1 MTSVGFSLAGKRVM
15 VTGAA
20 GGIGRSIAVAL
31 AGAGA
36 DLALVER
43 PGVDIPAVL
52 SDQLAALSTTVDWYF
67 QDLGV
72 PEELH
77 GLIDRV
83 WSDGALSGL
92 VNNAGLASMHRF
104 NEIDFASWRATFAV
118 DLEAPFLLSQ
128 RVAEHF
134 VHDGIRGR
142 IIMISSKNGIV
153 AEAGLAHYNSAK
165 AAVEMLG
172 RSLAVELGPFGIT
185 VNSVCPGMV
194 DTGLAGSFELD
205 WDRFVPYYEDHIP
218 LEGRFARPE
227 EIAGAVVFLASDAA
241 SYITGQSLVVD
252 GGVLTNQVPRDAFMK
267 PFRDRLAAEADDPTH
282 RENHSKEE
290 AP

>member
-1 MTSVGFSLAGKRVM
+1 MTAGFSLAGKRVM

-20 GGIGRSIAVAL
+20 GGIGQSLAL
-31 AGAGA
+31 ALADAGA

-43 PGVDIPAVL
+43 PGVAIPLQLA
-52 SDQLAALSTTVDWYF
+52 QRLAALSVRVDWYF
-67 QDLGV
+67 QDLAV

-77 GLIDRV
+77 GLVDRV

-92 VNNAGLASMHRF
+92 VNNAGVASLHRF
-104 NEIDFASWRATFAV
+104 NEIDLASWRATFAV
-118 DLEAPFLLSQ
+118 DVEAPFLLSQ

-134 VHDGIRGR
+134 VHEGIRGR

-153 AEAGLAHYNSAK
+153 AETGLAHYNSAK

-218 LEGRFARPE
+218 LENRFARPD

-252 GGVLTNQVPRDAFMK
+252 GGVLANQVPRDAFMR
-267 PFRDRLAAEADDPTH
+267 PFRDRLAAQDDDQPH
-282 RENHSKEE
+282 RENHNKEE

>member
-1 MTSVGFSLAGKRVM
+1 MTPAGFSLAGKRVM

-31 AGAGA
+31 AEAGA

-43 PGVDIPAVL
+43 PGIAIPDAL
-52 SDQLAALSTTVDWYF
+52 RDQLAALSTTVDWYF
-67 QDLGV
+67 QDLAV
-72 PEELH
+72 PDELH
-77 GLIDRV
+77 GLVDRV
-83 WSDGALSGL
+83 WLDGALSGL

-205 WDRFVPYYEDHIP
+205 WERFVPYYEDHIP

-252 GGVLTNQVPRDAFMK
+252 GGVLANQVPREAFMK
-267 PFRDRLAAEADDPTH
+267 PFRDRLATEADDPTQ

>member
-1 MTSVGFSLAGKRVM
+1 MTAAGFSLVGKRVM

-31 AGAGA
+31 ATAGA

-43 PGVDIPAVL
+43 PGVDVPDAL
-52 SDQLAALSTTVDWYF
+52 SEQLAALSATVDWYF
-67 QDLGV
+67 QDLAA
-72 PEELH
+72 PDELH
-77 GLIDRV
+77 GLVDRI
-83 WSDGALSGL
+83 WSDGALDGL
-92 VNNAGLASMHRF
+92 INNAGLASMHRF

-134 VHDGIRGR
+134 VHNGIRGR

-172 RSLAVELGPFGIT
+172 RSLAVELGPYGIT

-194 DTGLAGSFELD
+194 DTGLAGSFDLD
-205 WDRFVPYYEDHIP
+205 WERFVPHYEDHIP
-218 LEGRFARPE
+218 LEGRFARPD

-252 GGVLTNQVPRDAFMK
+252 GGVLSNQVPREAFMK
-267 PFRDRLAAEADDPTH
+267 PFRDRLATEPDDDTQ

-290 AP
+290 AQ